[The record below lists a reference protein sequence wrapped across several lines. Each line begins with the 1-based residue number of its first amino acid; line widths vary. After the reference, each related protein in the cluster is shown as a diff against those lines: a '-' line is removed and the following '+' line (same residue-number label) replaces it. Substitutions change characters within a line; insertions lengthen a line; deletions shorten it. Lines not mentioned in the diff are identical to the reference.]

1 MSTLVN
7 PVGWFEIHVVDMD
20 RAKTFYESV
29 FKRTLIEIPAPE
41 TGMSMLMFEGN
52 PHGSGASGALVKH
65 SMRQPST
72 EGALVYFSCE
82 DCDAESALAVQNGG
96 KVFKDKF
103 NIGANGFIAIIGDIE
118 GNAIGLHS
126 FQLLQK

>member
-1 MSTLVN
+1 MRL
-7 PVGWFEIHVVDMD
+7 
-20 RAKTFYESV
+20 
-29 FKRTLIEIPAPE
+29 
-41 TGMSMLMFEGN
+41 LMFAGD

-65 SMRQPST
+65 PMRQPSM

-82 DCDAESALAVQNGG
+82 DCAAESALAVQNGG

-103 NIGANGFIAIIGDIE
+103 NIGANGFIAIIGDSE

-126 FQLLQK
+126 FE

>member
-7 PVGWFEIHVVDMD
+7 PVGWFEIHVADMD

-29 FKRTLIEIPAPE
+29 FNRTLIEIPAPE
-41 TGMSMLMFEGN
+41 ASMRMMMFAGDTN
-52 PHGSGASGALVKH
+52 SSGAAGALVKH
-65 SMRQPST
+65 PIRQPT
-72 EGALVYFSCE
+72 KEGALVYFSCK
-82 DCDAESALAVQNGG
+82 DCTSEVALAVQHGG

-103 NIGANGFIAIIGDIE
+103 NIGANGFIAIIGDCE

-126 FQLLQK
+126 FQ

>member
-1 MSTLVN
+1 MNTLAN
-7 PVGWFEIHVVDMD
+7 PVGWFEIHVADMD
-20 RAKTFYESV
+20 RAKSFYESV

-41 TGMSMLMFEGN
+41 AGMRMMMFAAEPQGTGAG
-52 PHGSGASGALVKH
+52 GALVKH
-65 SMRQPST
+65 PMKQPTT

-82 DCDAESALAVQNGG
+82 DCAVESALAMAHGG

-103 NIGANGFIAIIGDIE
+103 NIGANGFIAIIGDSE

-126 FQLLQK
+126 FE